1 MLREGNSDFLDKL
14 VTDEL
19 ECDLNGII
27 KTASSNDVKEA
38 NVHPIVKFA
47 KMTLREV
54 RVARRSGSF
63 VKVAGRIDLYQNT
76 ATNDF
81 WKISDDK
88 KHVERLFDENNGV
101 LA

>member
-14 VTDEL
+14 VTSKLKDEL
-19 ECDLNGII
+19 NTII
-27 KTASSNDVKEA
+27 KTASSSET
-38 NVHPIVKFA
+38 HPIIKSTKD
-47 KMTLREV
+47 KMTLHEA
-54 RVARRSGSF
+54 RVARRAGAF
-63 VKVAGRIDLYQNT
+63 VKVAGRINLYQNT

>member
-14 VTDEL
+14 TDEL
-19 ECDLNGII
+19 ESEIT
-27 KTASSNDVKEA
+27 KTASSSEVVIKEA
-38 NVHPIVKFA
+38 SDTHPIVKSA
-47 KMTLREV
+47 KMTLREA
-54 RVARRSGSF
+54 RVARRAGAF

-76 ATNDF
+76 MTNDF